1 MMTLVPVSGLWET
14 HITVSDLNRSI
25 DFYRDVVGLTLAHI
39 VPQRHVAFFWVG
51 APRQTMLG
59 LWSIHTVPMAMKLHY
74 AFQVSIEDAIAS
86 IAALNDAG
94 LRPESGIGEVISEP
108 EVIPWIPSAS
118 VYFKDP
124 DGHSLEYIAMLPD
137 APAPRMDRMPL
148 SKWRDLQATLDPLR
162 GT

>member
-1 MMTLVPVSGLWET
+1 
-14 HITVSDLNRSI
+14 
-25 DFYRDVVGLTLAHI
+25 
-39 VPQRHVAFFWVG
+39 
-51 APRQTMLG
+51 
-59 LWSIHTVPMAMKLHY
+59 
-74 AFQVSIEDAIAS
+74 VSIEDAIAS